1 MPNPTE
7 QVDAVEEARELLAK
21 ATPRPWEA
29 PRLWDDS
36 GLVDNVVYHAP
47 QAGERWKADTP
58 TICVLPH
65 SQQPNRANAE
75 LIARAPELLKTLA
88 DEVRRLRK
96 IEARNRIGTLI
107 VSPEIDA
114 LCATVRVLR
123 EDLKQRCEALE
134 ELRRCRDRWLTMLNP
149 ATAGMSVDDAI
160 TALREQLA
168 QVTQERDALQE
179 QLKAAFRE
187 LLNEQDSN
195 RNFRKA
201 AVALCKRSASNWRTT
216 GGRSQ
221 GDYARACRE
230 KANLITE
237 IATALEQLQCK
248 TESNHEPQR

>member
-1 MPNPTE
+1 MEGISMSNIPESLAAMNALPDISQNDSERLREFMRVTALE
-7 QVDAVEEARELLAK
+7 IKAVGGVGAATSLELIGYIRELES
-21 ATPRPWEA
+21 T
-29 PRLWDDS
+29 
-36 GLVDNVVYHAP
+36 N
-47 QAGERWKADTP
+47 T
-58 TICVLPH
+58 
-65 SQQPNRANAE
+65 
-75 LIARAPELLKTLA
+75 
-88 DEVRRLRK
+88 
-96 IEARNRIGTLI
+96 
-107 VSPEIDA
+107 A
-114 LCATVRVLR
+114 LCEQLAHLQSKTHYLVCGARI
-123 EDLKQRCEALE
+123 EALE
-134 ELRRCRDRWLTMLNP
+134 
-149 ATAGMSVDDAI
+149 G
-160 TALREQLA
+160 QLA

-248 TESNHEPQR
+248 TESNHEPQ